1 MNSEKLQD
9 GYKFNIQKSVA
20 LSYTYNEQSEREKKK
35 ISVKIT
41 AKRIKYLGINLTKAV
56 KDLSSVL

>member
-1 MNSEKLQD
+1 MDTRLTYKNLLLYHTLIMNNQR
-9 GYKFNIQKSVA
+9 
-20 LSYTYNEQSEREKKK
+20 ERKKK

-56 KDLSSVL
+56 KDLYSVL

>member
-9 GYKFNIQKSVA
+9 GYKVNIQKSVA

-35 ISVKIT
+35 SQLKSQQ
-41 AKRIKYLGINLTKAV
+41 KE
-56 KDLSSVL
+56 